1 MGVDPGAP
9 PGNRVEPR
17 AESDVA
23 VVALVGESDVGQ
35 YDAIKSALATAAARA
50 SNVVVDFSA
59 CTFIDSTT
67 IMMLMLLQTH
77 TITRK
82 AGGGLV
88 LVIPAEPG
96 PVSHLAERV
105 RRDRIMSVHP
115 SLEAAIASVGSK
127 RVSVVG
133 PRDLAGTEAWRRNG
147 G

>member
-35 YDAIKSALATAAARA
+35 YDAIKSALATAVARA
-50 SNVVVDFSA
+50 PNVVVDFSA

-67 IMMLMLLQTH
+67 IMMLMLLHTH
-77 TITRK
+77 TTTRK

-96 PVSHLAERV
+96 PVSHLAECV

-127 RVSVVG
+127 SHG
-133 PRDLAGTEAWRRNG
+133 GLARAKLPG
-147 G
+147 GSYAA